1 MYKCIENLLN
11 NFYGVIM
18 IIGRCVGETSL
29 IDVSF
34 ISKEMPKVGEYVS
47 LYYDGKTVL
56 GMIESLVRGSASL
69 NGEIYDPNTI
79 EKIREIE
86 GEDFYIKGN
95 VRILG
100 DIDDNLKI
108 PRTPVPPGTEIKIAD
123 ENILKKIFKV
133 DNGLKIGNLISQDEV
148 DVRIDINK
156 MVSRHLAILAMT
168 GAGKSNTVSVLIDGL
183 LECNGCILI
192 FDMHSEYVGA
202 EFKNGEVNRIDPIIN
217 PIYMS
222 FAEIKGLTNIPS
234 SAYIQERYF
243 REAYKESNAIVKSG
257 EADTKDFVEIMRNVL
272 EKWYNT
278 EMFRGKELNSS
289 DKSKIMDVINKVD
302 DLQTKYDN
310 LLNINAGN
318 ILSQLK
324 LGKANVLD
332 LGQTDEASAEV
343 IVSHVLRNGLKSI
356 KAAMHN
362 KEENMHEKPLDFPV
376 FFIMEE
382 AHILAPKNR
391 NTASKYWISRI
402 AREGRKFGLGL
413 CLVSQSPKSVE
424 PDALSQVNNMI
435 ILRLVEPQDQ
445 RHVQS
450 ASESLSEDLVKQLP
464 SLNVGEAMVLG
475 LMVKVPTLVKIDEFK
490 GRTVGGDIN
499 ILDQWKNNKSKEIA
513 DIKDQEDEFKQLGG
527 DY

>member
-1 MYKCIENLLN
+1 M
-11 NFYGVIM
+11 V
-18 IIGRCVGETSL
+18 IGRVIGETSL

-47 LYYDGKTVL
+47 LDYDGKTIL
-56 GMIESLVRGSASL
+56 GMIESLVRGSVSL
-69 NGEIYDPNTI
+69 NGDIYDPKTVQ
-79 EKIREIE
+79 KIREIE
-86 GEDFYIKGN
+86 GEDYYIKGN

-108 PRTPVPPGTEIKIAD
+108 PRTPAPPGTEIKIANED
-123 ENILKKIFKV
+123 ILRKTFKV
-133 DNGLKIGNLISQDEV
+133 DNGLKIGNLISQEEV
-148 DVRIDINK
+148 DVKIDINK

-183 LECNGCILI
+183 LEHNGCILI

-202 EFKNGEVNRIDPIIN
+202 EFENGNVNRIDPIIN

-222 FAEIKGLTNIPS
+222 FAEIKGLANISS

-243 REAYKESNAIVKSG
+243 REAYKEAKIIVKEGTS
-257 EADTKDFVEIMRNVL
+257 ETKDFLEIMNNVL
-272 EKWYNT
+272 NKWYNT
-278 EMFRGKELNSS
+278 EMFRGKELNVS
-289 DKSKIMDVINKVD
+289 DKSKIMDVINKMD

-318 ILSQLK
+318 VLSQLK
-324 LGKANVLD
+324 LGEANVLD
-332 LGQTDEASAEV
+332 LGQADEAAAEV
-343 IVSHVLRNGLKSI
+343 IVSHILRNSLNSR
-356 KAAMHN
+356 KAFIHN
-362 KEENMHEKPLDFPV
+362 KEESMNEKPLNFPV

-391 NTASKYWISRI
+391 KTASKYWISRI

-413 CLVSQSPKSVE
+413 CLVSQSPKSVD
-424 PDALSQVNNMI
+424 PVALSQANNMI

-445 RHVQS
+445 RHVQT

-464 SLNVGEAMVLG
+464 SLNIGEAMVLG
-475 LMVKVPTLVKIDEFK
+475 LMVKVPTLVKIDEFN
-490 GRTVGGDIN
+490 GRTVGSDID
-499 ILDQWKNNKSKEIA
+499 IIDQWKSIKAKDIANIKE
-513 DIKDQEDEFKQLGG
+513 QEDELKNLGG